1 MVLEANFKTMNSEN
15 FRHAVFMRRV
25 RTQVVVMEVEVNV
38 ANSPKLGENANYRF
52 DQHNLFGRCLRFSK
66 N

>member
-1 MVLEANFKTMNSEN
+1 MVFAANFKTMNSEN